1 MKTVFADTSYYVAL
15 VNSSDQHHDAA
26 YEYTKG
32 FEGTSLTTAWVLTE
46 LGNFLSRATNRS
58 LFLALL
64 NDLREDEHVTIL
76 APTEG
81 LFERGVDLY
90 SQRLDKDWSLTDC
103 ISFVAMDE
111 HGLRDALTLD
121 HHFEQAGF
129 NVLLK

>member
-15 VNSSDQHHDAA
+15 VNSSDQHHHAA
-26 YEYTKG
+26 YDYTKG
-32 FEGTSLTTAWVLTE
+32 FRGASLTTAWVLTE
-46 LGNFLSRATNRS
+46 LGNFLSRAANRS

-76 APTEG
+76 PPTEE
-81 LFERGVDLY
+81 LFNRGVDLY
-90 SQRLDKDWSLTDC
+90 AQRLDKDWSLTDC
-103 ISFVAMDE
+103 ISFIVMEE
-111 HGLRDALTLD
+111 HRLHDSLTVD